1 MKKGDHRE
9 YAKQRAAE
17 RKAEARALRDED
29 SDAES
34 ESGSDESGEMSDPED
49 DVPGGDEDA
58 EREPE
63 TEIEDEEK
71 DDGDE
76 EKDDGDEEKD
86 DEDEEKD
93 EDDEEKDDEEEDEVE
108 GSDKFSDR
116 PATSPDRPDG
126 VPKLDLDKKKKKK
139 GGEKKKKDGEKKKKD
154 GEKKKSKKKKKGE
167 DSEDEGEASEGD
179 DSPVA
184 SPDKR
189 PPGRRRGETMRALHK
204 GAMRSARGYRSS
216 DDEDLSDGLDRGD
229 TDSEYGGYTARS
241 QFDGKTEFSKLSKAA
256 ISYGK
261 ETTLGA
267 DGDRHR
273 MEDLPIKMA
282 FEHLSSLAGMSAK
295 VQDAITMS
303 KNLFQRRMDR
313 MDRGVL
319 HKAWRGW
326 LMVQLGFQKKKNVLR
341 RAVAKMR
348 RRKMYGAFYA
358 WWESHSRAKK
368 VGTMGTAA
376 RVVVTNGMKRRTF
389 QAWRAKTAD
398 ARRQTIMANHTA
410 SLREE
415 FLERLVEVGLRQ
427 LVHKRMRKAWSGFEQ
442 FADARRGRRNKMRQ
456 ALARALRGCESR
468 AFQRWVEQTEKAHM
482 GRALVKRAVG
492 RMSRGKL
499 ARCFE
504 QWHAAERHKKRC
516 LMKIAK
522 GAQARAFAK
531 WRANI
536 ALRHKVQRLVV
547 RWAERGKVAAFAG
560 WATAAD
566 LKREQK
572 ARCDA
577 ILARVMRRGMRN
589 AWKQWCWVV
598 EDATGCSMDH
608 VRALKDQNARLR
620 RDNERFVRLVDSG
633 EWGRGRIEELTE
645 AGRVLRDERRQLEEL
660 IKNIKSEKEGF
671 VKDAMMQAQEA
682 RGLKDRLVSGNFLQ
696 RNKMTVRGGSSFN
709 TIQRVLKQ
717 DLLETGAAARNPQ
730 ALRAY
735 KVDRLAMNKVSVFSD
750 GEINVQATRA
760 QRREPFDRQARAG
773 AGAGAG
779 AGARLH
785 GRPTPP
791 PIGGAPPRRGAGAP
805 GSSSRGRAGSQAGDD
820 SPDDAADAGQSM
832 LAEALSGLSPEE
844 VDALEDI
851 LKRGRAEKEN
861 AATASA
867 GGR

>member
-34 ESGSDESGEMSDPED
+34 GSGSDESGEMSDPED
-49 DVPGGDEDA
+49 DVPSGDEA
-58 EREPE
+58 TEREPE
-63 TEIEDEEK
+63 TEVE
-71 DDGDE
+71 
-76 EKDDGDEEKD
+76 DEEKD
-86 DEDEEKD
+86 DEDED
-93 EDDEEKDDEEEDEVE
+93 EDDEDKDDEDEEKEDDEDEVE

-139 GGEKKKKDGEKKKKD
+139 GGEKKKKDVEEKKS
-154 GEKKKSKKKKKGE
+154 KKKSKKKKKKDE
-167 DSEDEGEASEGD
+167 DSEDEGDDSEGD
-179 DSPVA
+179 DSPAA

-189 PPGRRRGETMRALHK
+189 PPGRRRGETMRKLHK

-216 DDEDLSDGLDRGD
+216 DDESLSDGLDRGE

-267 DGDRHR
+267 DGDQHR

-358 WWESHSRAKK
+358 WWETHSRSKK

-376 RVVVTNGMKRRTF
+376 RTVVINGMKRRTF

-427 LVHKRMRKAWSGFEQ
+427 LVHKRMRKAWAGFEQ
-442 FADARRGRRNKMRQ
+442 FADTRRGRRNKMRQ

-468 AFQRWVEQTEKAHM
+468 AFQRWAEQTEKAHM
-482 GRALVKRAVG
+482 GRALVKRAIG

-531 WRANI
+531 WRHNI

-560 WATAAD
+560 WAAAAD
-566 LKREQK
+566 RKREQK
-572 ARCDA
+572 AHCER
-577 ILARVMRRGMRN
+577 ILSRMMRRGLRN
-589 AWKQWCWVV
+589 AWKQWCWIV

-633 EWGRGRIEELTE
+633 EWGRGRVEELTE

-682 RGLKDRLVSGNFLQ
+682 RGLKDRLVSGNFVQ

-717 DLLETGAAARNPQ
+717 DMLETGAAARNPQ
-730 ALRAY
+730 ALHAY

-760 QRREPFDRQARAG
+760 ARQEPFDRGRAAG
-773 AGAGAG
+773 A
-779 AGARLH
+779 AGARVA

-791 PIGGAPPRRGAGAP
+791 PIGGPPPRRGAP
-805 GSSSRGRAGSQAGDD
+805 GTSSRGRAGGAAGDD
-820 SPDDAADAGQSM
+820 VPDHGADAGQSM

>member
-34 ESGSDESGEMSDPED
+34 ESGSDESGGCPILRTTSPAGTRIDL
-49 DVPGGDEDA
+49 

-86 DEDEEKD
+86 EDDEKKD
-93 EDDEEKDDEEEDEVE
+93 EDDEEKDEDDEDEVE

-358 WWESHSRAKK
+358 GGSR
-368 VGTMGTAA
+368 T
-376 RVVVTNGMKRRTF
+376 R
-389 QAWRAKTAD
+389 
-398 ARRQTIMANHTA
+398 ARR
-410 SLREE
+410 
-415 FLERLVEVGLRQ
+415 
-427 LVHKRMRKAWSGFEQ
+427 
-442 FADARRGRRNKMRQ
+442 
-456 ALARALRGCESR
+456 
-468 AFQRWVEQTEKAHM
+468 
-482 GRALVKRAVG
+482 
-492 RMSRGKL
+492 
-499 ARCFE
+499 
-504 QWHAAERHKKRC
+504 
-516 LMKIAK
+516 
-522 GAQARAFAK
+522 
-531 WRANI
+531 
-536 ALRHKVQRLVV
+536 
-547 RWAERGKVAAFAG
+547 RWAP
-560 WATAAD
+560 W
-566 LKREQK
+566 
-572 ARCDA
+572 
-577 ILARVMRRGMRN
+577 
-589 AWKQWCWVV
+589 
-598 EDATGCSMDH
+598 
-608 VRALKDQNARLR
+608 
-620 RDNERFVRLVDSG
+620 
-633 EWGRGRIEELTE
+633 
-645 AGRVLRDERRQLEEL
+645 
-660 IKNIKSEKEGF
+660 
-671 VKDAMMQAQEA
+671 
-682 RGLKDRLVSGNFLQ
+682 
-696 RNKMTVRGGSSFN
+696 
-709 TIQRVLKQ
+709 
-717 DLLETGAAARNPQ
+717 
-730 ALRAY
+730 
-735 KVDRLAMNKVSVFSD
+735 
-750 GEINVQATRA
+750 
-760 QRREPFDRQARAG
+760 
-773 AGAGAG
+773 
-779 AGARLH
+779 
-785 GRPTPP
+785 
-791 PIGGAPPRRGAGAP
+791 APPRAWW
-805 GSSSRGRAGSQAGDD
+805 
-820 SPDDAADAGQSM
+820 
-832 LAEALSGLSPEE
+832 
-844 VDALEDI
+844 
-851 LKRGRAEKEN
+851 
-861 AATASA
+861 
-867 GGR
+867 

>member
-1 MKKGDHRE
+1 
-9 YAKQRAAE
+9 
-17 RKAEARALRDED
+17 
-29 SDAES
+29 
-34 ESGSDESGEMSDPED
+34 MSDPED
-49 DVPGGDEDA
+49 DVPGEDEA
-58 EREPE
+58 TEREPE
-63 TEIEDEEK
+63 TEVDDEEK

-76 EKDDGDEEKD
+76 EKDGD
-86 DEDEEKD
+86 DEDEKD
-93 EDDEEKDDEEEDEVE
+93 EDDEDEVE

-126 VPKLDLDKKKKKK
+126 VPKLDLDEKKKK

-154 GEKKKSKKKKKGE
+154 GEKKKSKKKKKKKSD
-167 DSEDEGEASEGD
+167 DSEDEDEDSEGD

-267 DGDRHR
+267 DGDQHR

-358 WWESHSRAKK
+358 WWDTHSRAKK
-368 VGTMGTAA
+368 VGPMGTAA
-376 RVVVTNGMKRRTF
+376 RTVVTNGMKRRTF

-427 LVHKRMRKAWSGFEQ
+427 LVHKRMRKAWAGFEQ
-442 FADARRGRRNKMRQ
+442 FADTRRGRRNKMRQ

-468 AFQRWVEQTEKAHM
+468 AFQRWAEQTEKAHM
-482 GRALVKRAVG
+482 GRALVKRAIG

-522 GAQARAFAK
+522 GTQARAFAK
-531 WRANI
+531 WRHNI

-560 WATAAD
+560 WAAAAD
-566 LKREQK
+566 RKREQK
-572 ARCDA
+572 ARCEA
-577 ILARVMRRGMRN
+577 ILARMMRRGLRE
-589 AWKQWCWVV
+589 AWKQWCWIV

-633 EWGRGRIEELTE
+633 EWGRGRVEELTE

-682 RGLKDRLVSGNFLQ
+682 RGLKDRLVSGNFVQ

-709 TIQRVLKQ
+709 TVQRVLQ
-717 DLLETGAAARNPQ
+717 RDLLETGAAARNPQ
-730 ALRAY
+730 AVARAY

-760 QRREPFDRQARAG
+760 GRGREPFDRGEARARRVLG
-773 AGAGAG
+773 GTPSA
-779 AGARLH
+779 ARGGVGGGVR

-791 PIGGAPPRRGAGAP
+791 PIGGPPPRRRAP
-805 GSSSRGRAGSQAGDD
+805 GSSSRGSPRAGSPSGDET
-820 SPDDAADAGQSM
+820 PEPLGADAGQSM
-832 LAEALSGLSPEE
+832 LAEALSSLSPEE

>member
-76 EKDDGDEEKD
+76 EKDDG
-86 DEDEEKD
+86 DEEKD

-216 DDEDLSDGLDRGD
+216 DDEDLSDGLDRED

-368 VGTMGTAA
+368 VGAMGTAA

-560 WATAAD
+560 WAAAAD

-577 ILARVMRRGMRN
+577 ILARMMRRGMRN

-633 EWGRGRIEELTE
+633 EWGRGRVEELTE

-682 RGLKDRLVSGNFLQ
+682 RGLKDRLVSGNFVQ